1 MPPKEAKSKE
11 VKPKTDIHN
20 RISSGIPGL
29 DKLIGGGFLEN
40 DVYLVTG
47 GTGTGKTL
55 LAKAVANESGA
66 NFIYIKASELLSM
79 WVGESERGVRKIFDI
94 TQRDGRVDVSVQL
107 QFDNGSDMRMA
118 RLIARRET
126 DGWSSPSIAFYS
138 NRAHPVEDQ
147 ISKEEAYINAE
158 EAFGL

>member
-1 MPPKEAKSKE
+1 MAGPTVERRAAETTPPYVDKRLKEFVQVFADRFIPPSLLLPCDKNGLITSRIDRRDLS
-11 VKPKTDIHN
+11 PK
-20 RISSGIPGL
+20 
-29 DKLIGGGFLEN
+29 
-40 DVYLVTG
+40 
-47 GTGTGKTL
+47 
-55 LAKAVANESGA
+55 
-66 NFIYIKASELLSM
+66 
-79 WVGESERGVRKIFDI
+79 GVRKIFDI